1 MKQDRRGSGSDRRR
15 SAAAPDG
22 AASRGSAGHA
32 DGSLGAEKKSY
43 RQFNVGDR
51 LESRDAENPRPSTVT
66 AADYAD
72 FINSFGVPKKRS
84 SGSSL
89 SKRGVSRGKTK
100 GHPRGRKSGDGTP
113 VPGSQIKDIIRRQLP
128 RLRVRLTASA
138 IVSLLTGILIYHV
151 FMGFY
156 VEYKTEVVS
165 ISPYLETIDVKGYA
179 ILDEKVVSGTMSS
192 TSVMTIQNG
201 DKVSAGDPIVNIFS
215 SESEA
220 RAYERVS
227 EIDRELEV
235 LMSMDNT
242 SEDSASKVDLL
253 SKQLDRNMSEL
264 NKAVENRNMTEVAK
278 IKNDISYLLNK
289 RLVAMRQD
297 KDFNSKIESLQKERE
312 ELESQYSKQPDT
324 INASDSGYFTDSC
337 DGYECALSSRSTT
350 LRSSFAFSRASAL
363 GTPAIS
369 SGKSMLPSAS
379 LCISRLNCW
388 NIMEILRLLRLRSL
402 FPRPVSDS
410 PSKSTFPSVGCSS
423 RLIVLTSVDLPA
435 PERPMMP

>member
-1 MKQDRRGSGSDRRR
+1 MAKDRRGNADSSKNKTSRKSARPENGTVISD
-15 SAAAPDG
+15 G
-22 AASRGSAGHA
+22 
-32 DGSLGAEKKSY
+32 KSY
-43 RQFNVGDR
+43 QQFRVGDR
-51 LESRDAENPRPSTVT
+51 LESRSTRNPRPSSVT

-72 FINSFGVPKKRS
+72 FINSFGGSRSRS
-84 SGSSL
+84 SVRTSSRKKSSL
-89 SKRGVSRGKTK
+89 VGSKSHSRGGKT
-100 GHPRGRKSGDGTP
+100 GFESSA
-113 VPGSQIKDIIRRQLP
+113 PGSQIKDVIKRQLP

-165 ISPYLETIDVKGYA
+165 ISPYLETIDVEGYA

-297 KDFNSKIESLQKERE
+297 KKFNARIEQLEKETR
-312 ELESQYSKQPDT
+312 
-324 INASDSGYFTDSC
+324 
-337 DGYECALSSRSTT
+337 
-350 LRSSFAFSRASAL
+350 
-363 GTPAIS
+363 
-369 SGKSMLPSAS
+369 
-379 LCISRLNCW
+379 
-388 NIMEILRLLRLRSL
+388 
-402 FPRPVSDS
+402 
-410 PSKSTFPSVGCSS
+410 
-423 RLIVLTSVDLPA
+423 
-435 PERPMMP
+435 